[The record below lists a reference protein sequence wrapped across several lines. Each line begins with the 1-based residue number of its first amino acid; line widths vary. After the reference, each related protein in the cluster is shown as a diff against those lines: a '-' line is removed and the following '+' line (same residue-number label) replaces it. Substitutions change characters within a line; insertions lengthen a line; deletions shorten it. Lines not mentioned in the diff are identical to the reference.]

1 MLEAAQVMS
10 NGTAVPAAD
19 VSAPYQI
26 TLQPTAEITSAYKA
40 VINDDMRLGLGQI
53 AAGSV
58 LFEVQV
64 RESASAEPEVIG
76 SIVTESEFLASE
88 FGDKSLF
95 FQHMRHRSIGGAQ
108 QYSGK

>member
-10 NGTAVPAAD
+10 DGTAVPAAD

-26 TLQPTAEITSAYKA
+26 TLQPTAEITAAYQA
-40 VINDDMRLGLGQI
+40 VINKDMRLGLGQI
-53 AAGSV
+53 AAGSA

-64 RESASAEPEVIG
+64 RESASAEPKVIG

-95 FQHMRHRSIGGAQ
+95 FQHMRHRTIGGAQ
-108 QYSGK
+108 Q